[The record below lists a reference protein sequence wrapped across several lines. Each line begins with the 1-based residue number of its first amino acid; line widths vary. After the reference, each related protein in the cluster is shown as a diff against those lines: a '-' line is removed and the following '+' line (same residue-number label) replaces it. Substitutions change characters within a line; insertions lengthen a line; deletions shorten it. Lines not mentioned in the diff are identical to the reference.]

1 MKIFFSQFFGVRPG
15 WRLLKKNVKRKPT
28 CSLLEYF
35 LAYQILLVSFFHVPV
50 KNSWLNCIYQRSG
63 FCLWSTL
70 CSVSTQDLLLP
81 STTITILIMGYNS
94 HWNSVNMWLTMANY
108 QENNPHLRLHFV
120 LSAYTNLPWYPL
132 PPGLISHLFFPG
144 LQFWLPNKL
153 AI

>member
-1 MKIFFSQFFGVRPG
+1 MPFPKKMLNVNQTVRHLNIFLV
-15 WRLLKKNVKRKPT
+15 
-28 CSLLEYF
+28 
-35 LAYQILLVSFFHVPV
+35 YQILLVSFFHVPV
-50 KNSWLNCIYQRSG
+50 NNSWLNCYYQRSG

-81 STTITILIMGYNS
+81 STTITILIIGYNS
-94 HWNSVNMWLTMANY
+94 HWNSVNMWLTVANY
-108 QENNPHLRLHFV
+108 QENNPHRSLHFV

-132 PPGLISHLFFPG
+132 PPGHISHLFFPG